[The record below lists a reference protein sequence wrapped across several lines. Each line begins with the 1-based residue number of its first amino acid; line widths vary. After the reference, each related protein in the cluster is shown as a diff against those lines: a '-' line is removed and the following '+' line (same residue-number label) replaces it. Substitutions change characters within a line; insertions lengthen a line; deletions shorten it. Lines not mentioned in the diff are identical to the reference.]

1 MLRQGFLKAYDLM
14 GKPTTTFPDHFRR
27 EWNYGVN
34 NGLGFSITAL
44 LNPGLSI
51 KHKIFL
57 CGHAS

>member
-1 MLRQGFLKAYDLM
+1 M